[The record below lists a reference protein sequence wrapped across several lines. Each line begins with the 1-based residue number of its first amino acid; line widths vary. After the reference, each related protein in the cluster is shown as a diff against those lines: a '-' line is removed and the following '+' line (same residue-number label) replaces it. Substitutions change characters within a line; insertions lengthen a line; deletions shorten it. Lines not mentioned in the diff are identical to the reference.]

1 MKDFSIASVNQSEIN
16 KYLYF
21 KNLEINRKYSSN
33 KKIIKKLDHYIWWFQ
48 NQKKRQS
55 KLINKDKLPVYISTA
70 DFFYYKNKK
79 FIYSGLISCLDE
91 TNLFD
96 ILKAIKIQNNY
107 LDKKKGYTCIIS
119 IDKNNKV
126 LMKHWKYFGYKPM
139 LKRVKFYNT
148 VKKYFKIGNQHN
160 IYFKKI

>member
-1 MKDFSIASVNQSEIN
+1 MKDFSMVGVEQSEIN
-16 KYLYF
+16 KYLFF

-48 NQKKRQS
+48 NQKKRKS
-55 KLINKDKLPVYISTA
+55 FFIVKNNLPIYISTA
-70 DFFYYKNKK
+70 DFFYFKKKK
-79 FIYSGLISCLDE
+79 FIYSGLISCLNE

-107 LDKKKGYTCIIS
+107 LDKKKGYLCIIS

-126 LMKHWKYFGYKPM
+126 LMQHWKYFGYKPM
-139 LKRVKFYNT
+139 LKKVSFYNII
-148 VKKYFKIGNQHN
+148 KKNFKIGNQHN